1 MSYSLRYGD
10 CRYDRRLPSKRK
22 TKFALAAAVLTVVV
36 ALQIF
41 FPSQMAQFR
50 KHVFPFFDSSV
61 RQAFGEMTASIEQGD
76 SLEEAAVVFCRE
88 IIGEP
93 SN

>member
-1 MSYSLRYGD
+1 M
-10 CRYDRRLPSKRK
+10 
-22 TKFALAAAVLTVVV
+22 LAAAVLTVVV
-36 ALQIF
+36 ALQIL

-50 KHVFPFFDSSV
+50 KHVFPFFEPNV

-76 SLEEAAVVFCRE
+76 GLEAAAVVFCRE

-93 SN
+93 SD